1 MMRTLIKTHL
11 NPRLICMI
19 FLGFACGLPFF
30 LTVSTLNY
38 RLHESGVSLSLIGLF
53 SWIGLPHALKFLI
66 GPVLDRISIPY
77 FTNKL
82 GRRRS
87 WMLVAQSVMIV
98 GIFGLGLS
106 DPSKNLF
113 IVAFWALLVST
124 CSAFD
129 HIAMTTYR
137 IEILEEKQ
145 QASGAAL
152 TIVGYR
158 IGNLISGA
166 GALVLAQYFSWETAY
181 CLIAFCGLIG
191 IITILLNPE
200 PESYPHENNLSFKEM
215 FVSYLDLIKMHH
227 IYLILFFVTFF
238 RLSDHLI
245 GGVSNIFYASL
256 GFSKIEIANII
267 KIYGLIPTIIGGLIG
282 GVVTNKIGL
291 RKALLMFGILETLS
305 PMLYLTQWF
314 FGKNFNIL
322 YLTITIEQLTTGMA
336 ASVFMAYISNLCSNT
351 NITATRYSQLS
362 SLKSL
367 GWVVC
372 GTITGLI
379 IDSQGWPVFFMLCT
393 LISIPCL
400 FLIIKMQE
408 HFPLHLKGSK

>member
-1 MMRTLIKTHL
+1 MMRTLLKTHL

-53 SWIGLPHALKFLI
+53 SWIGIPHALKFLI
-66 GPVLDRISIPY
+66 GPILDRISIPY
-77 FTNKL
+77 LTNKL

-87 WMLVAQSVMIV
+87 WMLVAQSVMII

-106 DPSKNLF
+106 DPGKNLL
-113 IVAFWALLVST
+113 IVAFWALLVSM

-158 IGNLISGA
+158 IGNLVSGA

-191 IITILLNPE
+191 IITILFNPE
-200 PESYPHENNLSFKEM
+200 PESCQHENNLSFKEM
-215 FVSYLDLIKMHH
+215 FLSYLDLIKMHH

-267 KIYGLIPTIIGGLIG
+267 KIYGLIPTIIGGLSG
-282 GVVTNKIGL
+282 
-291 RKALLMFGILETLS
+291 ALLQTELDFEKL
-305 PMLYLTQWF
+305 
-314 FGKNFNIL
+314 
-322 YLTITIEQLTTGMA
+322 
-336 ASVFMAYISNLCSNT
+336 
-351 NITATRYSQLS
+351 
-362 SLKSL
+362 
-367 GWVVC
+367 
-372 GTITGLI
+372 
-379 IDSQGWPVFFMLCT
+379 
-393 LISIPCL
+393 CL
-400 FLIIKMQE
+400 FLE
-408 HFPLHLKGSK
+408 FLKRSRLYCI